1 LWGGA
6 FSALQGT
13 LMKRLLLAA
22 ALAASLCAPVRAQ
35 DAGSPEALR
44 AAQELSALITGD
56 TVHQMASG
64 MISQMWPHIEAQ
76 FAGKVDA
83 ATIADLRTEFEHT
96 LTTYTDEMMKD
107 APAIY
112 ARYFTA
118 GELREMIAFY
128 KSPTGIKALH
138 TMPKVMADVTGI
150 MVPRMQGF
158 QNDMNARLVAVLVK
172 HGYKN

>member
-1 LWGGA
+1 MRRGGY
-6 FSALQGT
+6 

-22 ALAASLCAPVRAQ
+22 AFAASLCLPVHAQ
-35 DAGSPEALR
+35 DAGSPEALQ

-56 TVHQMASG
+56 TVQQMSSG

-76 FAGKVDA
+76 FAGKVDP
-83 ATIADLRTEFEHT
+83 ATVADMRTEFEHT
-96 LTTYTDEMMKD
+96 LTSYTNEMMKD
-107 APAIY
+107 APTIY

-128 KSPTGIKALH
+128 KSPTGMKALH
-138 TMPKVMADVTGI
+138 TMPKVMTDVAGI
-150 MVPRMQGF
+150 MVPRMQSF
-158 QNDMNARLVAVLVK
+158 QNDMNARLMAVLVK